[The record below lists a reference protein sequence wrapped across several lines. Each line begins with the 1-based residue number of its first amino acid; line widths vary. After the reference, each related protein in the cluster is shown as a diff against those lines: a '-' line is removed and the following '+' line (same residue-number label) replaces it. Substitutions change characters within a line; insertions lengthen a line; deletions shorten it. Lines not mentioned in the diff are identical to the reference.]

1 MRYLSASLILGATL
15 VFGVGCNNNPVE
27 NKSVAV
33 VGQAVSAAASPAG
46 AQVYTFSQQ
55 GSQIGFVGAKITG
68 KHDGSFGQ
76 FSGQIDLVDNDI
88 TRSRVTVVVQAAS
101 LAADDDKLTGHLKTA
116 DFFDVQRFPT
126 VTFASTAIVAEDASA
141 GKHRVTGN
149 LELHGVTKSIT
160 FPATIRTEPGKV
172 VVQSEFG
179 INRKDFGIVYPGKP
193 DDLIKDEVLVKL
205 NLVAQRQGA

>member
-1 MRYLSASLILGATL
+1 MQSFSAALVLGATL
-15 VFGVGCNNNPVE
+15 AFAAGCNNNPVE

-33 VGQAVSAAASPAG
+33 VGQPVTAAPNPAG
-46 AQVYTFSQQ
+46 AETYTFSQN

-76 FSGQIDLVDNDI
+76 FSGKIDLVDNDV

-101 LAADDDKLTGHLKTA
+101 LISDDDKLTGHLKTA
-116 DFFDVQRFPT
+116 DFFDVERFPT
-126 VTFASTAIVAEDASA
+126 VTFESTAIAAEDPASA
-141 GKHRVTGN
+141 KYRVTGN
-149 LELHGVTKSIT
+149 LELHGTKKSIT

-172 VVQSEFG
+172 LVQSEFG

-205 NLVAQRQGA
+205 NLVAQR